1 MRSEPLPAPGEESV
15 PEAGAVYAYKPSLMG
30 TPWEF
35 RLTPTALEW
44 RNGPREGRIP
54 YAKIR
59 RVRLSFRPATM
70 QGYRFLTQV
79 WADSAPRLDI
89 YSTSWRGMLELAR
102 QDGGYRSFVAALH
115 RYLAAAGGT
124 RTEFMCGVSAL
135 RYWPA
140 VAVFGG
146 AVVAFAALILRAL
159 SEAEWAAAAFIAV
172 FLSLLLWQ
180 VGGYVLRNRP
190 GVYRPPDI
198 PPHLLPR

>member
-1 MRSEPLPAPGEESV
+1 MHSEPFLAPGDESV
-15 PEAGAVYAYKPSLMG
+15 PGADAAYAYKPSLMG

-35 RLTPTALEW
+35 RLTPSALEW

-54 YAKIR
+54 YGKIR
-59 RVRLSFRPATM
+59 HIRLSFRPATM

-102 QDGGYRSFVAALH
+102 QDDGYRSFVADLH
-115 RYLAAAGGT
+115 RRLAAAGGKT
-124 RTEFMCGVSAL
+124 AFMSGVSAL

-140 VAVFGG
+140 AAVFGA
-146 AVVAFAALILRAL
+146 AVVAFTALILRAL
-159 SEAEWAAAAFIAV
+159 SEAEWAAAAFIAA

-190 GVYRPPDI
+190 GVYPPQNI
-198 PPHLLPR
+198 PRHLLPR